1 MLIEAR
7 RTETDGGHAQYRRP
21 LLKLLDIFTRQ
32 RVNDWSPR
40 VNATPQERL
49 IASFGQR
56 EMVTQ
61 GGSVEA
67 DLARSATTC
76 LTRSSVIS
84 ELRHS
89 MKGRSVLVREEATRG
104 RPPAPIQAAQSTHRV
119 ARRSYAVHDQPSHVS
134 RSTIRRDSRK
144 LPAKRSPC
152 LT

>member
-32 RVNDWSPR
+32 RVNDWSPW

-89 MKGRSVLVREEATRG
+89 MKGRS
-104 RPPAPIQAAQSTHRV
+104 
-119 ARRSYAVHDQPSHVS
+119 
-134 RSTIRRDSRK
+134 
-144 LPAKRSPC
+144 RSPPHPVSEPPESPVGFGSGGSDAGEAAGADPGSAKHPPGREA
-152 LT
+152 LLRGS